1 MGRHGHAR
9 RRYARM
15 KQLQEEQNETA
26 DVKSEGSTPAGGLQ
40 QPLYRRGRRGWRG
53 GGADDKGILLP
64 RLVMK
69 LGVYGIALYFL
80 KGKTKNENGELLSE
94 KPGAEFSDRALWF
107 TEKIKSLLGYDH
119 KNESTQNEL

>member
-1 MGRHGHAR
+1 M
-9 RRYARM
+9 
-15 KQLQEEQNETA
+15 
-26 DVKSEGSTPAGGLQ
+26 VSGSLPASRTPIKEVTRDATRD
-40 QPLYRRGRRGWRG
+40 PTR
-53 GGADDKGILLP
+53 ADDKGILLP

-69 LGVYGIALYFL
+69 LVVYGIALYFL

-119 KNESTQNEL
+119 KNDSTQNEL